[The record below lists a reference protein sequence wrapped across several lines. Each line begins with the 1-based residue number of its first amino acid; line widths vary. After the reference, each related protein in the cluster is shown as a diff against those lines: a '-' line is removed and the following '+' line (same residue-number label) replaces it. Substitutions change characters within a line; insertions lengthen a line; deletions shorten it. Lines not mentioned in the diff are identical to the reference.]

1 MIKGNN
7 DLRKIHFHV
16 INYIL
21 VIEIELRH
29 GQKKKIQ

>member
-7 DLRKIHFHV
+7 ELRKVHFHV

-21 VIEIELRH
+21 DIETGLRH